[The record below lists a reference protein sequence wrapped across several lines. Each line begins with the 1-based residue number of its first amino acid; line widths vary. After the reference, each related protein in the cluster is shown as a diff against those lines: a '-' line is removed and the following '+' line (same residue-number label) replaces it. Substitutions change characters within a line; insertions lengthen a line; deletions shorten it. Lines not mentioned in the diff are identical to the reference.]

1 MSKQD
6 IPIVSHK
13 LTFTSMST
21 HFRDRYRAI
30 AKQKTSVRY
39 VFIGG
44 LLALSALTNILL
56 VMKVKQLR
64 STISDLKT
72 EQSIVPGAQ
81 LPPLTAQD
89 MSGQSL
95 TIRFDEI
102 DRPTLLYV
110 FTPSCG
116 WCKRNEQNI
125 QSLVSQ
131 TGESLRIIGVS
142 LSQDGL
148 VEYVDQRFPPVKVV
162 KPDARTI
169 TAYKLSGTPTT
180 ILVSSQGV
188 VLRVWKGAYIESIQ
202 RELEDYFHI
211 KLPGLHEIS
220 S

>member
-1 MSKQD
+1 
-6 IPIVSHK
+6 
-13 LTFTSMST
+13 MST
-21 HFRDRYRAI
+21 RLRDRYRAI
-30 AKQKTSVRY
+30 AKITSVRY
-39 VFIGG
+39 VLIGG
-44 LLALSALTNILL
+44 LLALSAITNILL
-56 VMKVKQLR
+56 VLKVKELR
-64 STISDLKT
+64 ATISDLKT
-72 EQSIVPGAQ
+72 EQSTVVGAR

-89 MSGQSL
+89 ISGQSV

-148 VEYVDQRFPPVKVV
+148 VEYVGQRFPPVMVV

-169 TAYKLSGTPTT
+169 TTYKLSGTPTT

-188 VLRVWKGAYIESIQ
+188 VLRVWKGAYNDSIQ
-202 RELEDYFHI
+202 RELEGYFHI